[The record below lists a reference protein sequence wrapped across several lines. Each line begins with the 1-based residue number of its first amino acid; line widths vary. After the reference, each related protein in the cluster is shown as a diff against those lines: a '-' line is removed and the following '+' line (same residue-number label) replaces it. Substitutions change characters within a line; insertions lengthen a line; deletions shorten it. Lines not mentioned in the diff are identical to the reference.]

1 MQARQWRA
9 KANLGSQTFGLL
21 TVLAKANLGSQT
33 FGLRAV
39 LAKANLGS

>member
-1 MQARQWRA
+1 
-9 KANLGSQTFGLL
+9 
-21 TVLAKANLGSQT
+21 VLAKANLGSQT